1 MKRSNSL
8 IADFPP
14 PAPPWPDRPAEIEA
28 APKVASPPAA
38 NPTAANPS
46 RANLAGFSARRQRP
60 HRIPATV
67 SVAPFYVETE
77 AA

>member
-14 PAPPWPDRPAEIEA
+14 PTPLEPNRPEPTPASANLTSAIQSAP
-28 APKVASPPAA
+28 
-38 NPTAANPS
+38 
-46 RANLAGFSARRQRP
+46 NLAGFFTRRQHP
-60 HRIPATV
+60 HPTHATA

>member
-14 PAPPWPDRPAEIEA
+14 PEPNRPETTTAF
-28 APKVASPPAA
+28 A
-38 NPTAANPS
+38 NPTSANQGAS
-46 RANLAGFSARRQRP
+46 NLAGFFARRQHP
-60 HRIPATV
+60 HHTHATA